1 MTKTKGADH
10 SRWLD
15 ELRSRPRDEAARMIA
30 ERYPHLSDE
39 EIQRRLPLLDAPPP
53 PIKTEP
59 KPSKRVVR
67 ARAALSRAIARA
79 RNLLPKQQDD
89 LSKKLVAKLEEA
101 RFDGL

>member
-89 LSKKLVAKLEEA
+89 LSKEIMVKVEEA